1 MADTTDGDSRVS
13 ARLQRPAQ
21 MASKII
27 AGADRVMQ
35 QARSGATGARQR
47 SGDPAERAV
56 TIITVKLDYLVQN
69 RWQPRREMDPDDIR
83 ALADSIK
90 TVTLL
95 QKPLVRPGK
104 EPDSPHEIAFGHQR
118 VEALKLLH
126 AEEGWP
132 DSADVELRELTDLEM
147 AEIAFSENRHR
158 NDVNPLDE
166 LVAWNAALRDID
178 ALSVSRLAETAQVAR
193 TTIQSLLPL
202 LQLPDAVLK
211 HIATGECSL
220 RAAREFLH
228 LMNHDHTHEDVI
240 EHVVNECLD
249 ADFAADHSNGQTR
262 PTRRADFRIHRVRRF
277 IIDTIR
283 NDGDIS
289 KSWRSLDPEE
299 WSHYPKPSF
308 DVEAFRKERP
318 EHIHRIPK
326 ATGSTGT
333 LWTCDAKEW
342 RKRQSAATRE
352 INSTPAAKKQR
363 ADAKPEV
370 SAWLSD
376 VRRDPVVVGVLGKAK
391 ARQLGNNEP
400 ERRLGAAMDEDTREA
415 LGERI
420 RHGGGIKLPAEAYP
434 EGMAGDRS
442 LYDAEDPQPGFDYE
456 ECRTCPKAGWTSPP
470 WGAPQL
476 VCKDKKRYDNK
487 RAIGIEAWKQAFTK
501 ARRDA
506 DTDDLNAYETVK
518 ATLSNGNP
526 TAVDILVQGLWPAV
540 RGLQRVE
547 AFRHYPGS
555 RFWPAGAVSLAK
567 LLEVELPNVN
577 GMAYNSVDTFQA
589 EASEKIDAAD
599 PATRLEATA
608 LMAVWAS
615 RMGRGLDVPV
625 VARATPKDEEPKTG

>member
-83 ALADSIK
+83 ALAASIK
-90 TVTLL
+90 TVGLL

-104 EPDSPHEIAFGHQR
+104 EPGGPHEIAFGHQR
-118 VEALKLLH
+118 IEALKLLH
-126 AEEGWP
+126 AEDGWP
-132 DSADVELRELTDLEM
+132 DSAEVELRELTDLEM

-158 NDVNPLDE
+158 RDVNPLDE

-178 ALSVSRLAETAQVAR
+178 ELTVGRLAETAQVGR
-193 TTIQSLLPL
+193 TTIQHRLPVL
-202 LQLPDAVLK
+202 ELPDAVLK
-211 HIATGECSL
+211 HIATGECGL
-220 RAAREFLH
+220 TAAMEL
-228 LMNHDHTHEDVI
+228 LPLVNHDHTHEDVI

-249 ADFAADHSNGQTR
+249 ADFAAGHSNGQTR

-283 NDGDIS
+283 GDDDIS
-289 KSWRSLDPEE
+289 KFWRSLDPEE

-326 ATGSTGT
+326 DTGSTGT
-333 LWTCDAKEW
+333 LWTCDAGEW
-342 RKRQSAATRE
+342 RKRQTAATRE

-363 ADAKPEV
+363 AGAKPEA

-376 VRRDPVVVGVLGKAK
+376 VRRDPVVIGVLGKAK

-470 WGAPQL
+470 WGAPHL

-540 RGLQRVE
+540 RGLQCVE